1 MKKLIVAI
9 FFLSGT
15 LSAFAQ
21 EQAPKLYTMPSPFD
35 RYTHYQVTARYT
47 AAVPLGSFSS
57 NYIDKTSFENYSIA
71 LEWVFQNAFS
81 LGGELGYSFF
91 NKRLPRALYS
101 TDQGDISAVQTRTLT
116 QYPVQV
122 FANYHFLGKNAA
134 IQPYVQLSAGAS
146 ILDYTV
152 YYGSLANQYQKI
164 RPTYGIGLGSKFLFK
179 KDGNFGADIRIKY
192 EGTSLDYDYVDKGVS
207 SLNTS
212 IGLFYRW
219 W

>member
-9 FFLSGT
+9 FLLAGT
-15 LSAFAQ
+15 FPAFAQ
-21 EQAPKLYTMPSPFD
+21 EQAPKLYTLPSPFD

-47 AAVPLGSFSS
+47 GAVPLGSFSS
-57 NYIDKTSFENYSIA
+57 NYIDKSSFENYSIA

-81 LGGELGYSFF
+81 VGGELGYSFF
-91 NKRLPRALYS
+91 NKRLPRAIYS

-116 QYPVQV
+116 QYPVQI

-134 IQPYVQLSAGAS
+134 IQPYVQLSGGGS

-164 RPTYGIGLGSKFLFK
+164 RPTYGIGVGSKFLFK